1 MTCISQA
8 SLVLACLVVRR
19 YRVIAIWAAFALGA
33 ALMVLTSTDS
43 ATGLLYLLPALLL
56 SVPLLARRYP
66 GEARLAARVTSFRRR
81 TRRPVS
87 SVRKPT
93 GPQRLV
99 ARGSLLI
106 ARSLAVRPPPG
117 APAFC

>member
-1 MTCISQA
+1 MTCISHA

-19 YRVIAIWAAFALGA
+19 YRVIAIWTAFALGA
-33 ALMVLTSTDS
+33 TLMVLTSADN

-66 GEARLAARVTSFRRR
+66 GEARLAARAMSIRRR
-81 TRRPVS
+81 PRPVS